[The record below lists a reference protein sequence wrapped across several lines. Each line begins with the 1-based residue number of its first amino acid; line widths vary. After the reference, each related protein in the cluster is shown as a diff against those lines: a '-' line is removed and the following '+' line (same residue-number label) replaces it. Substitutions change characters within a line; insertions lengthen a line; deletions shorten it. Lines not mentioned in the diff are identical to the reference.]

1 VKFGPWLFIEVV
13 LVWWRYEIGSSEQS
27 ADNTFC
33 VLKLAAVFMQPPI
46 HLTGDPKLDW
56 VIFIVGL
63 CIALY
68 WLRALRLA
76 REGARL
82 FLQNLLKALVAFC
95 IVLAVCSTPQ
105 VQVRVPPAQ
114 AKGISGFVAFILF
127 LYWQGQKRSRY
138 IPKATKRAVIARDLK
153 GEKYDSKKH
162 HIDHVWPLAKGG
174 SHTSDNLRVIPKKK
188 NLQKGAKRPGFRD
201 MF

>member
-1 VKFGPWLFIEVV
+1 MLID
-13 LVWWRYEIGSSEQS
+13 GSVGNSRPICR
-27 ADNTFC
+27 FL

-46 HLTGDPKLDW
+46 HITGDSNLDL
-56 VIFIVGL
+56 VIFIVGFFA
-63 CIALY
+63 ALY

-82 FLQNLLKALVAFC
+82 FIRNMLKAFAAFC
-95 IVLAVCSTPQ
+95 IVFAVCSMPQ

-114 AKGISGFVAFILF
+114 ARGISGFAAFILF

-138 IPKATKRAVIARDLK
+138 IPRATKRAVIARDLK

-162 HIDHVWPLAKGG
+162 HIDHVWPHSRGG
-174 SHTSDNLRVIPKKK
+174 SQTSDNLRVIPKKK
-188 NLQKGAKRPGFRD
+188 NLQKGAKRPGLRD

>member
-1 VKFGPWLFIEVV
+1 
-13 LVWWRYEIGSSEQS
+13 
-27 ADNTFC
+27 
-33 VLKLAAVFMQPPI
+33 MQPPI
-46 HLTGDPKLDW
+46 HITDDPKLDL
-56 VIFIVGL
+56 VIFIVGFF
-63 CIALY
+63 IALY

-82 FLQNLLKALVAFC
+82 FLRNLLKAFAAFC

-105 VQVRVPPAQ
+105 LQVYLQPAQ
-114 AKGISGFVAFILF
+114 AKGISGFIAFLLF
-127 LYWQGQKRSRY
+127 LHWQGQKRSRY

-162 HIDHVWPLAKGG
+162 HIDHVWPHSRGG

-188 NLQKGAKRPGFRD
+188 NLQKGAKRPGLRD